1 MDKDERLRI
10 TVVTKR
16 LNTTPTSYV
25 VDVVVLCG
33 CRLQRV
39 KKRSGEGCLRVVELG
54 ELHNLKVGI
63 VTSSEDRR
71 KVGGCLKSAVC
82 VREGGVGVHRA
93 FCAGDWCHKI
103 NTLET
108 TQFRRKQCAGVGRST
123 VGGWRWYADPRNG
136 QGLQAQSYPGSCRD
150 HGVLTDGLRKYLFNP
165 GDPVP
170 LKS

>member
-16 LNTTPTSYV
+16 LNTTPTWYV

-33 CRLQRV
+33 CCLQRV
-39 KKRSGEGCLRVVELG
+39 KERPGEGCLRVVELG

-82 VREGGVGVHRA
+82 VREEGVRRSQCTSVVWVLVPQKKTYDRDYTIPSKTMHR
-93 FCAGDWCHKI
+93 FW
-103 NTLET
+103 
-108 TQFRRKQCAGVGRST
+108 
-123 VGGWRWYADPRNG
+123 
-136 QGLQAQSYPGSCRD
+136 
-150 HGVLTDGLRKYLFNP
+150 
-165 GDPVP
+165 
-170 LKS
+170 